1 MPRPTSAAPALLVAL
16 AILATLAAVGLALRP
31 APVQALAFTVTK
43 TADTNDGSCDTA
55 DCSLREAI
63 IAANDSAGADTITV
77 PSGTYTLTLTG
88 DSEENAATGDLDITD
103 DVTITGIAA
112 RQTIIDGNA
121 TDRVFDVKADVVA
134 EINTV
139 TIQGGKAL
147 NGGGIRNN
155 GTLTLNDVTVTA
167 NTAGDSSTSNGGG
180 VLNVGTFTAVASR
193 ISGNDTTGSG
203 AGIDNVGSAT
213 LTGTAVIG
221 NIAALNGGGLNNSS
235 GTLTIEGGSRIE
247 TNTAN
252 SAATGGGGILAGNGT
267 ATITDSTLRGNTAVT
282 SGGAINVA
290 SNAIVSLTDSTVS
303 ANSASDGG
311 AIDVG
316 GVVTITTS
324 TLDGNQA
331 SDDGGALFL
340 GSNGVL
346 TALNSTFSGNSA
358 ADEGGALFAGA
369 GGTATLTHATIA
381 NNSAAAG
388 GGIREA
394 NGTVEV
400 RNTIV
405 ALSTSGG
412 DCSGTVNTVG
422 VNLDSDGTCAFALSS
437 AAPGLDTL
445 QDNGGPTFT
454 HALQAGS
461 PAINAALASACLVRD
476 QRGVLRPAAF
486 CDIGAFERSLIDL
499 IGEIIWVPVTDDFAW
514 FLRLTA
520 SNDGDDG
527 AANVTGTVTLP
538 PEVRFSSAPAECVLT
553 SDETTGAETVACD
566 FGDLAAGASAAVDIR
581 VTTVQSGAAVAG
593 ATLTGIGEEQ
603 NLADNAAQAT
613 AQVQAA
619 TTTSVTLAA
628 AEWNLVG
635 WHGPPTPVAEA
646 IAGIAAQID
655 ALFVF
660 DTVTQGFLSFRPA
673 APPSLN
679 SLITLETGQGIWL
692 RRLDPR
698 GTSIVWEQPAGAL
711 LPAVQL
717 RAGANLVL
725 WRGADGLAIADAVAA
740 LTDAELAR
748 LFLWDA
754 AAQRFLS
761 FDPTLPPSLAGLNTA
776 ATLPFGA
783 GVWMIM
789 RQDALWSFAAGGTFD

>member
-1 MPRPTSAAPALLVAL
+1 MRARTRSRSP
-16 AILATLAAVGLALRP
+16 P
-31 APVQALAFTVTK
+31 AP
-43 TADTNDGSCDTA
+43 N
-55 DCSLREAI
+55 
-63 IAANDSAGADTITV
+63 
-77 PSGTYTLTLTG
+77 TLTLTG
-88 DSEENAATGDLDITD
+88 TGEENAATGDLDITD
-103 DVTITGIAA
+103 DVTITGISA
-112 RQTIIDGNA
+112 RQVVIDGISE
-121 TDRVFDVKADVVA
+121 DRVFDVKLDVVA

-139 TIQGGKAL
+139 IIQGGKAL

-180 VLNVGTFTAVASR
+180 VLNVGTLTAVASR

-221 NIAALNGGGLNNSS
+221 NIAAINGGGLNNIS
-235 GTLTIEGGSRIE
+235 GGALTIEGGSRIE

-252 SAATGGGGILAGNGT
+252 SPATGGGGILAGNGT
-267 ATITDSTLRGNTAVT
+267 VTITDSTLRGNMAVT
-282 SGGAINVA
+282 SGGAINVT

-324 TLDGNQA
+324 TLDINQA

-358 ADEGGALFAGA
+358 ANDGGAL
-369 GGTATLTHATIA
+369 L
-381 NNSAAAG
+381 AAAG
-388 GGIREA
+388 GGIRET

-412 DCSGTVNTVG
+412 DCSGTVTTAG
-422 VNLDSDGTCAFALSS
+422 VNLDSDSTCAFALSS

-454 HALQAGS
+454 HALLVGS
-461 PAINAALASACLVRD
+461 PAINAALASACAARD

-499 IGEIIWVPVTDDFAW
+499 IGDITWVPATDFDLDW
-514 FLRLTA
+514 FLNLSA
-520 SNDGDDG
+520 SNNGDDG
-527 AANVTGTVTLP
+527 ASNVTGTVTLP

-553 SDETTGAETVACD
+553 SDETTGAETVTCD

-593 ATLTGIGEEQ
+593 PTVTGIGEESNPANDSASATTQ
-603 NLADNAAQAT
+603 VSTGEAAADGRSVDLVVGFNLASWTGQAMPIEEAVAGLGT
-613 AQVQAA
+613 AVEALFFFDSA
-619 TTTSVTLAA
+619 SDAYLAWRRAGPAFLNDVTELAFGDAFFILMARAA
-628 AEWNLVG
+628 AWV
-635 WHGPPTPVAEA
+635 
-646 IAGIAAQID
+646 
-655 ALFVF
+655 
-660 DTVTQGFLSFRPA
+660 
-673 APPSLN
+673 
-679 SLITLETGQGIWL
+679 
-692 RRLDPR
+692 
-698 GTSIVWEQPAGAL
+698 QP
-711 LPAVQL
+711 
-717 RAGANLVL
+717 
-725 WRGADGLAIADAVAA
+725 
-740 LTDAELAR
+740 
-748 LFLWDA
+748 
-754 AAQRFLS
+754 
-761 FDPTLPPSLAGLNTA
+761 
-776 ATLPFGA
+776 
-783 GVWMIM
+783 
-789 RQDALWSFAAGGTFD
+789 

>member
-1 MPRPTSAAPALLVAL
+1 M
-16 AILATLAAVGLALRP
+16 I
-31 APVQALAFTVTK
+31 
-43 TADTNDGSCDTA
+43 DW
-55 DCSLREAI
+55 I
-63 IAANDSAGADTITV
+63 
-77 PSGTYTLTLTG
+77 
-88 DSEENAATGDLDITD
+88 SE
-103 DVTITGIAA
+103 
-112 RQTIIDGNA
+112 
-121 TDRVFDVKADVVA
+121 DRVFDVKLDVVA

-180 VLNVGTFTAVASR
+180 VLNVGTLTAVASR

-221 NIAALNGGGLNNSS
+221 NIAAINGGGLNNIS
-235 GTLTIEGGSRIE
+235 GGALTIEGGSRIE

-252 SAATGGGGILAGNGT
+252 SPATGGGGILAGNGT
-267 ATITDSTLRGNTAVT
+267 VTITDSTLRGNTAVT
-282 SGGAINVA
+282 SGGAINVT
-290 SNAIVSLTDSTVS
+290 SNAIVSLTDSTAS
-303 ANSASDGG
+303 ANRASDGG

-324 TLDGNQA
+324 TLDINQA

-358 ADEGGALFAGA
+358 ADDGGALLTAA
-369 GGTATLTHATIA
+369 GGTATLIHVTIT
-381 NNSAAAG
+381 NNSAAGAG

-412 DCSGTVNTVG
+412 DCYGTVTAAG

-454 HALQAGS
+454 HALLVGS
-461 PAINAALASACLVRD
+461 PAINASLASACAARD

-499 IGEIIWVPVTDDFAW
+499 IGDITWVPATDFDLDW
-514 FLRLTA
+514 FLNLRA
-520 SNDGDDG
+520 SNNGDDG
-527 AANVTGTVTLP
+527 ASNVTGTVTLP

-553 SDETTGAETVACD
+553 SDETTGAETVTCD
-566 FGDLAAGASAAVDIR
+566 FGDLAAGASAAVNIR

-593 ATLTGIGEEQ
+593 ATVTGIGEESNPANDSASATTQ
-603 NLADNAAQAT
+603 VSTGEAAADGRSVYLVVGFNLASWTGQAMPIEEAVAGLGT
-613 AQVQAA
+613 AV
-619 TTTSVTLAA
+619 
-628 AEWNLVG
+628 E
-635 WHGPPTPVAEA
+635 
-646 IAGIAAQID
+646 
-655 ALFVF
+655 ALFFF
-660 DTVTQGFLSFRPA
+660 DSASDAYLAWR
-673 APPSLN
+673 
-679 SLITLETGQGIWL
+679 
-692 RRLDPR
+692 
-698 GTSIVWEQPAGAL
+698 
-711 LPAVQL
+711 
-717 RAGANLVL
+717 RAGPAFLNDVTE
-725 WRGADGLAIADAVAA
+725 LAFGDAFFILMARAVA
-740 LTDAELAR
+740 
-748 LFLWDA
+748 WV
-754 AAQRFLS
+754 Q
-761 FDPTLPPSLAGLNTA
+761 P
-776 ATLPFGA
+776 
-783 GVWMIM
+783 
-789 RQDALWSFAAGGTFD
+789 